1 MPKGIRPTQGKV
13 RKALFDILGDIQGLS
28 FLELFSGSGA
38 VGFEAVSQGAK
49 QVVFVENNSGCIKAL
64 KNNFTYLLPTTY
76 YLLPLDVFMAIKKLS
91 KDKKQFDIIFLDPPY
106 YRPEGRGLA
115 SDKPEGNGLAS
126 FGQSHSQS
134 HRPEGRGL
142 ASDKPE
148 GNGLASF
155 GQSHSQSHKDV
166 SKKILQMLGVY
177 DILAPNGF
185 VAIQHFKKEQLPK
198 ESGKLI
204 LVKESRYGDTVLSFY
219 KKIGVSV

>member
-115 SDKPEGNGLAS
+115 S
-126 FGQSHSQS
+126 FG
-134 HRPEGRGL
+134 
-142 ASDKPE
+142 
-148 GNGLASF
+148 
-155 GQSHSQSHKDV
+155 QSHKDV